1 MKEGR
6 VRPVIAE
13 ERGREE
19 EEEGGGGLLTPPRG
33 RFSETG
39 SCQLNRRLSS
49 DAAACGRWRAR
60 HRRRGNR
67 PSGTNI
73 RSAAYSSN
81 LLGGLIVV
89 DPRRVVAGHHGDR

>member
-49 DAAACGRWRAR
+49 DAAACGR
-60 HRRRGNR
+60 
-67 PSGTNI
+67 
-73 RSAAYSSN
+73 
-81 LLGGLIVV
+81 
-89 DPRRVVAGHHGDR
+89 